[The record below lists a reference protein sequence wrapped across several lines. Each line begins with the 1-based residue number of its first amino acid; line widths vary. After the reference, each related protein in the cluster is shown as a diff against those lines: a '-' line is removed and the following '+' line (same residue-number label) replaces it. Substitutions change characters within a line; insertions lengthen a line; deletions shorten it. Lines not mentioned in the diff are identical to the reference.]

1 MKVQKPMNKHNL
13 LDQETHSFPVG
24 YHTFHKNKDINFQLN
39 RFYSFGY
46 WTRAD
51 AEEAGNSIHEIGDW
65 KPALTRLA
73 ERHKA
78 ENRPMA
84 AAFSYR
90 AAEFYT
96 LPGDPDKMRLYDQ
109 FIDLFYASVQEEN
122 LEQFSIPFKEGFLP
136 ALRLSP
142 ENSNG
147 TIVVHGGFDSFM
159 EELFTLV
166 QYLADFG
173 FEVIIF
179 EGPGQG
185 AAIRKHNLP
194 FTHKWEHAVSRVL
207 EYFKL
212 TDVTLIGISL
222 GGYLALRAAAFEKR
236 ISRVVC
242 FDISIYDQHGRGLQ
256 GAIYRFFLRNPSV
269 YNWIAE
275 KAMSKNFATELLIS
289 QGMYINGVATPLEW
303 MASLENF
310 SVFDIASKVY
320 QDVLLLAGTED
331 HMVPFKEYEK
341 NRKGL
346 TSARSVTCRTFTADE
361 HAQNHCQVG
370 NVKLALDVILD
381 WIIAKSY

>member
-1 MKVQKPMNKHNL
+1 MNEHNL
-13 LDQETHSFPVG
+13 HAQETFSFPVG

-46 WTRAD
+46 WTKAD
-51 AEEAGNSIHEIGDW
+51 AEGAGNSIHEIGDW
-65 KPALTRLA
+65 KPVLTGLA

-96 LPGDPDKMRLYDQ
+96 LPNDPDKMRLYDQ
-109 FIDLFYASVQEEN
+109 FIELFYASIQEKN
-122 LEQFSIPFKEGFLP
+122 LEKFSISFRNGALP

-142 ENSNG
+142 ENSKG

-166 QYLADFG
+166 QYLADAG

-194 FTHKWEHAVSRVL
+194 FTHEWEHAISSVL
-207 EYFKL
+207 DYFEL
-212 TDVTLIGISL
+212 SDITLIGISL

-236 ISRVVC
+236 ISRVVAY
-242 FDISIYDQHGRGLQ
+242 DISIYDQHGRCLQ
-256 GAIYRFFLRNPSV
+256 RAIYHFFLRNPSV

-275 KAMSKNFATELLIS
+275 KSMSKNIATEWLIS
-289 QGMYINGVATPLEW
+289 HGMYINGVDTPLEW

-310 SVFDIASKVY
+310 SVSDIASKVY

-341 NRKGL
+341 NRQGL
-346 TSARSVTCRTFTADE
+346 TSARSVTCRVFTVDE

-381 WIIAKSY
+381 WIITNT

>member
-1 MKVQKPMNKHNL
+1 MNEHNL
-13 LDQETHSFPVG
+13 HPQETFSFPVG

-46 WTRAD
+46 WTKAD
-51 AEEAGNSIHEIGDW
+51 AEEAGNLIHEIGNW
-65 KPALTRLA
+65 KPVLTGLA
-73 ERHKA
+73 DRHKA
-78 ENRPMA
+78 EDRPMA

-96 LPGDPDKMRLYDQ
+96 LPSDPDKMRLYDQ
-109 FIDLFYASVQEEN
+109 FIELFYASILEKN
-122 LEQFSIPFKEGFLP
+122 LERFSIPFQDGALP

-142 ENSNG
+142 ENSKG

-166 QYLADFG
+166 QYLANAG

-185 AAIRKHNLP
+185 AAIRKHNLT
-194 FTHKWEHAVSRVL
+194 FTHKWEHVVSSML
-207 EYFKL
+207 DYFEL
-212 TDVTLIGISL
+212 TDVNLIGISL

-236 ISRVVC
+236 ISKVVC
-242 FDISIYDQHGRGLQ
+242 FDISVYDQHGHGLQ

-269 YNWIAE
+269 YNWIA
-275 KAMSKNFATELLIS
+275 KKSMSKNLATEWLIS
-289 QGMYINGVATPLEW
+289 HGMYINGVDTPLEW

-310 SVFDIASKVY
+310 SVSDIASKVC

-341 NRKGL
+341 NHQGL
-346 TSARSVTCRTFTADE
+346 TSARSVAGRVFTTDE

-381 WIIAKSY
+381 WIITNRDDK

>member
-1 MKVQKPMNKHNL
+1 MDTYPSPTRESL
-13 LDQETHSFPVG
+13 SFPVG

-46 WTRAD
+46 WTKSD
-51 AEEAGNSIHEIGDW
+51 AEEAGKAIREISDW
-65 KPALTRLA
+65 KPIFIEMA

-96 LPGDPDKMRLYDQ
+96 LPGDQDKMRLYDQ
-109 FIDLFYASVQEEN
+109 FIDLFYASIQEKK
-122 LEQFSIPFKEGFLP
+122 LDKFSIPYQDGVLP

-142 ENSNG
+142 ENSKG
-147 TIVVHGGFDSFM
+147 IIVVHGGFDSFM
-159 EELFTLV
+159 EELFSVV
-166 QYLADFG
+166 QYLANAG

-185 AAIRKHNLP
+185 AAIRKYNLS
-194 FTHKWEHAVSRVL
+194 FTHEWEHPVTRVL
-207 EYFKL
+207 NYFGL
-212 TDVTLIGISL
+212 ADVTLIGISL

-236 ISRVVC
+236 VTRVIAY
-242 FDISIYDQHGRGLQ
+242 DISVYDQHGSGLQ
-256 GAIYRFFLRNPSV
+256 GAIYRFFLRKPNI

-275 KAMSKNFATELLIS
+275 KSMNRNVATEWLINH
-289 QGMYINGVATPLEW
+289 GMYINGVNTPTEW
-303 MASLENF
+303 LALLENF
-310 SVFDIASKVY
+310 SVSDIAAKVG

-331 HMVPFKEYEK
+331 HMVPCKEYK
-341 NRKGL
+341 KHLQGL
-346 TSARSVTCRTFTADE
+346 TSARSVTGRVFTAEE

-370 NVKLALDVILD
+370 NIKLALDVILD
-381 WIIAKSY
+381 WIIAKS

>member
-1 MKVQKPMNKHNL
+1 MNQHNSFS
-13 LDQETHSFPVG
+13 QEIFSFPVG

-46 WTRAD
+46 WTKAD
-51 AEEAGNSIHEIGDW
+51 AEEAGNAIKEISDW
-65 KPALTRLA
+65 KPVLTGLA

-78 ENRPMA
+78 EDRPMA
-84 AAFSYR
+84 AAFSCR

-96 LPGDPDKMRLYDQ
+96 LPSDPDKMRLYDQ
-109 FIDLFYASVQEEN
+109 FIDLFYASVKEEN
-122 LEQFSIPFKEGFLP
+122 LEQFSIPFKDGFLP

-194 FTHKWEHAVSRVL
+194 FTHEWEHAVTSVL
-207 EYFKL
+207 DYFKL

-256 GAIYRFFLRNPSV
+256 GVIYRFFLRNPSV
-269 YNWIAE
+269 YNWIAG
-275 KAMSKNFATELLIS
+275 KAMSKNIATEWLIS
-289 QGMYINGVATPLEW
+289 HGMYINGVDTPLEW

-310 SVFDIASKVY
+310 SVSDIASRVC

-341 NRKGL
+341 NRQGL
-346 TSARSVTCRTFTADE
+346 TSARSVSGRVFTADE

-370 NVKLALDVILD
+370 NVKLALDVMRD
-381 WIIAKSY
+381 WIITNT

>member
-1 MKVQKPMNKHNL
+1 MNEHNL
-13 LDQETHSFPVG
+13 PAQETFSFPVG
-24 YHTFHKNKDINFQLN
+24 YHAFHKNKDINFQLN

-46 WTRAD
+46 WTKAD
-51 AEEAGNSIHEIGDW
+51 AEEAGNSIQEIGDW
-65 KPALTRLA
+65 KPVLTGLA
-73 ERHKA
+73 ECHKA
-78 ENRPMA
+78 EGRPLA

-109 FIDLFYASVQEEN
+109 FIELFYASIQESN
-122 LEQFSIPFKEGFLP
+122 LEKFSIPYQDGALP
-136 ALRLSP
+136 VLRLSP
-142 ENSNG
+142 ENSKG

-166 QYLADFG
+166 QYLADAG

-194 FTHKWEHAVSRVL
+194 FTHEWEHVVTSVL
-207 EYFKL
+207 DYFEL

-222 GGYLALRAAAFEKR
+222 GGYLALRAAAFENR
-236 ISRVVC
+236 ISRVISY
-242 FDISIYDQHGRGLQ
+242 DISGYDQHGHGLQ

-275 KAMSKNFATELLIS
+275 KSMSKNLATEWLIRH
-289 QGMYINGVATPLEW
+289 GMYINGVDTPLEW

-310 SVFDIASKVY
+310 SVSDIASKVR

-341 NRKGL
+341 NRQGL
-346 TSARSVTCRTFTADE
+346 TSARSLTGRVFTPEE
-361 HAQNHCQVG
+361 HASNHCQIG

-381 WIIAKSY
+381 WIITKLYVV